1 MQRSNPGLG
10 TGGYLTVRPGHRG
23 YPPFLRVRWR
33 RDGLPG
39 AGECGALRADR
50 SVGTT
55 GPNTSDPIWKAQSG
69 LSARATGNRIARR
82 SRHGPEASR
91 ATTTSREASV
101 IPPTADTTSHVILA
115 GLLHEHGDGALLAA
129 SQLIDYGLFN
139 LRITALDA
147 DTHASVFGIV
157 SLLAAVAVAATV
169 VWRGRREQRRRSE
182 WFVLAALLA
191 VLVVVR
197 TTGFFNLTIE
207 APLLA
212 VMFGLLWWLT
222 WRDPRG
228 PGLSCGQPSSS
239 WPCPWCCTRWVW
251 TLTRSITVTTVGP
264 TSSPRSRS
272 RTELAGWIL
281 IATGIIAGKQNRPVP
296 ESSAPESFVLE
307 MESVAR

>member
-1 MQRSNPGLG
+1 MDLKPHG
-10 TGGYLTVRPGHRG
+10 
-23 YPPFLRVRWR
+23 R
-33 RDGLPG
+33 RQP
-39 AGECGALRADR
+39 
-50 SVGTT
+50 
-55 GPNTSDPIWKAQSG
+55 TS
-69 LSARATGNRIARR
+69 
-82 SRHGPEASR
+82 
-91 ATTTSREASV
+91 EASV

-115 GLLHEHGDGALLAA
+115 GLLLSTAMVALLAA
-129 SQLIDYGLFN
+129 SQLINYGLFN

-228 PGLSCGQPSSS
+228 PRTVLWAALILLAMSLVLHQVGLDADALNYSNHS
-239 WPCPWCCTRWVW
+239 WAYQ
-251 TLTRSITVTTVGP
+251 LTAVAKHG
-264 TSSPRSRS
+264 
-272 RTELAGWIL
+272 TELAGWIL